1 MKDNE
6 TIKELKVNLKKANNE
21 LKERSLLL
29 DMYKSAPKETRD
41 KVLLMAE
48 EKKIRIELDE
58 AKYVLKLFSLR
69 VMLRN
74 YFQAPAKE
82 DV

>member
-48 EKKIRIELDE
+48 EKKIRGELEE
-58 AKYVLKLFSLR
+58 AK
-69 VMLRN
+69 
-74 YFQAPAKE
+74 
-82 DV
+82 